1 MEYSAFGS
9 AVAVAETTAVPLTGT
24 STGAA
29 MAMVLKAMTRP
40 TREVENLIVKMFVK
54 VEKLRGLVGLVCFD
68 LRRWRLCFVLEM
80 EE

>member
-9 AVAVAETTAVPLTGT
+9 AVAVAEATVVPLTKG

-54 VEKLRGLVGLVCFD
+54 VEKLRGLVGLVCF
-68 LRRWRLCFVLEM
+68 VL
-80 EE
+80 